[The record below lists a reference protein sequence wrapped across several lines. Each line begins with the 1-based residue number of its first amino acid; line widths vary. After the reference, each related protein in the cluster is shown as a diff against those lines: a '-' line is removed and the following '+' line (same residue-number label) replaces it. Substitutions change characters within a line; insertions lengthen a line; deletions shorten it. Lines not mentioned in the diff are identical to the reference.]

1 MAVSPRVRCL
11 HCNSLRALLNDFVLV
26 AGWRAWGGGGKISI
40 YRNDA
45 GTMSLHF
52 QAVSA
57 IRFLFR
63 EVFRLVLF
71 LGGFSLCCFTPVGR
85 GVIFSELHRI
95 KTQPFT
101 STSMPALI
109 SPTGYG
115 DRPPTRKIAWPLKDD
130 TPESCCTSHTL
141 LRSSD
146 PLNTTNTTNH
156 QTHTLSPTPTKS
168 KRLSSSTQG
177 PKCLFS
183 TRSHQ
188 NLVLLEWRA

>member
-1 MAVSPRVRCL
+1 MVAARSQSTGTTLVRCHFIFKRFQRLGFCFGKFFVWFCFWGFFAVLL
-11 HCNSLRALLNDFVLV
+11 HPC
-26 AGWRAWGGGGKISI
+26 
-40 YRNDA
+40 
-45 GTMSLHF
+45 
-52 QAVSA
+52 
-57 IRFLFR
+57 
-63 EVFRLVLF
+63 
-71 LGGFSLCCFTPVGR
+71 VGR

-101 STSMPALI
+101 STSMPGLI

-168 KRLSSSTQG
+168 KRLSSSSSTQG
-177 PKCLFS
+177 PKCLFPPDP
-183 TRSHQ
+183 TRTWSCWSGEPSAVQKYSLRRRDLVSH
-188 NLVLLEWRA
+188 